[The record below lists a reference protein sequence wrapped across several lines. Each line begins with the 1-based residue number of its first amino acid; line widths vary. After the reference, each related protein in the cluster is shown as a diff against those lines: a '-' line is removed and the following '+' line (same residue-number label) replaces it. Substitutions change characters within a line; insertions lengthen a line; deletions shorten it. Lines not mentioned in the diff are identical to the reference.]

1 MNELVLPIVLA
12 IIGSSG
18 LMSFFQFL
26 ITRKDNKKNNL
37 VEIGERL
44 KSIDNSLN
52 LLEKDG
58 CRTQLLILISD
69 YPERQDEIMKL
80 AKHYFYDL
88 KGDWYLTSLFEKWL
102 DENEMIKPSWF
113 KE

>member
-1 MNELVLPIVLA
+1 MRELILPVVIA

-26 ITRKDNKKNNL
+26 ITRKDK
-37 VEIGERL
+37 IGERL
-44 KSIDNSLN
+44 ASIDNMLN
-52 LLEKDG
+52 RLEKDG

-69 YPERQDEIMKL
+69 YPGRQDEIMKL

-102 DENEMIKPSWF
+102 KDNEMLKPSWF